1 MSTKS
6 PLRTLAVSLL
16 FALPLAQAS
25 GASIHIHDA
34 PVPQPVTTSSGS
46 TGLSLQASFS
56 LLDSEQ
62 QVLRSFEISDA
73 SFELEGES
81 YAAQI
86 SELETPWSL
95 VVLMDSSST
104 LGTFATS
111 ATFKAAKAA
120 LAEALGGTPEGTTL
134 ALMAFN
140 DETPTIEE
148 FTADK
153 DRLSNSLRSI
163 PADTFGNS
171 CLNEG
176 IYQAANKLGGA
187 PGRRGVIVL
196 TASADNCA
204 TRLVDEVIGIAN
216 QNRVQVY
223 LIGLEGYTINPSA
236 MQALAGP
243 TGGVVEFRDEGTL
256 GFGLSNIMA
265 VLSNQWT
272 ARATVYPSA
281 GQQSANLTINLQD
294 EVSLTSSPI
303 EFVSSQDYIPPAEA
317 RLRGTVQSVGDGI
330 LFNLDL
336 VQPEQIRQL
345 NVSIISKDTGQSVLA
360 QSLLSFSEVN
370 TVPAVSL
377 SPGLEYTL
385 VVTAINNSG
394 QPISEDQADFEYEP
408 PQASLS
414 ITEVQSPTAEQP
426 EFVLTVAS
434 QNLRGVVKYTAWLA
448 DVESGV
454 PISGTEHTVP
464 VGEPLAIS
472 AEGLSSGEY
481 AVVVQALDSGDV
493 VLAESA
499 PQRTSYERPSA
510 FESLRRFVA
519 DSPLAIA
526 GITGLLCLTA
536 VGIAALLWFVL
547 PRRGTKAATV
557 ELVLPQK
564 ARGVERATPP
574 QGVPQPPAA
583 AEEVPMPSAQLV
595 ARKPA
600 ELEFSAKVTHS
611 PFHVGRQPFN
621 DAVLPVDSASGVSG
635 KHLSIRFENG
645 LFFVQDENSTYGTR
659 LGGKQLDKGGSAP
672 LRDGDVLG
680 LGPELEVE
688 FRIGSAES
696 TESQTS

>member
-1 MSTKS
+1 MSTKLQ
-6 PLRTLAVSLL
+6 LRTLALALL
-16 FALPLAQAS
+16 FTIPLAQGS
-25 GASIHIHDA
+25 GASIHIHDS
-34 PVPQPVTTSSGS
+34 PTPQPVTTSSGS
-46 TGLSLQASFS
+46 TGLSLQTSFS
-56 LLDSEQ
+56 LLDADR

-73 SFELEGES
+73 SFQLEDES
-81 YAAQI
+81 YPAQI
-86 SELETPWSL
+86 SELDTPWSL

-111 ATFKAAKAA
+111 ATFKNAKTA

-134 ALMAFN
+134 ALMSFN
-140 DETPTIEE
+140 DQTPTIEE

-153 DRLSNSLRSI
+153 DRLSNSLRNI

-204 TRLVDEVIGIAN
+204 TRLADEVIGIAN
-216 QNRVQVY
+216 QNRVQIY
-223 LIGLEGYTINPSA
+223 LIGLEGYTISPAA

-265 VLSNQWT
+265 VLGNQWT

-281 GQQSANLTINLQD
+281 GQQSANLIINLQD
-294 EVSLTSSPI
+294 QVSLTSSAI

-377 SPGLEYTL
+377 APGLEYTL

-394 QPISEDQADFEYEP
+394 QPISEDRADFEYEP
-408 PQASLS
+408 PRASLA
-414 ITEVQSPTAEQP
+414 ITEVQSPTLDQP
-426 EFVLTVAS
+426 GFVVTVAS
-434 QNLRGVVKYTAWLA
+434 QNLQGAVKYTAWLA

-454 PISGTEHTVP
+454 QVPGTEHTVP
-464 VGEPLAIS
+464 VGEPLTIS
-472 AEGLSSGEY
+472 SDGLSSGEY
-481 AVVVQALDSGDV
+481 AVVVQALDSADV

-499 PQRTSYERPSA
+499 PQRASFQRPGA
-510 FESLRRFVA
+510 FESVRRFVSE
-519 DSPLAIA
+519 SPLAIA
-526 GITGLLCLTA
+526 GVTGLLCLTA
-536 VGIAALLWFVL
+536 LGIAGLLYFVL
-547 PRRGTKAATV
+547 PRRGTKASTV

-564 ARGVERATPP
+564 ARGVDRPTPP
-574 QGVPQPPAA
+574 QGVPQAPDPVA
-583 AEEVPMPSAQLV
+583 EVPMPTAQLV

-600 ELEFSAKVTHS
+600 ELDFSAKVTHS
-611 PFHVGRQPFN
+611 PFNVGRQPFN
-621 DAVLPVDSASGVSG
+621 DAVLPVDNASGVSG

-680 LGPELEVE
+680 LGPELEIE
-688 FRIGSAES
+688 FRIGSAARTGNLAS
-696 TESQTS
+696 